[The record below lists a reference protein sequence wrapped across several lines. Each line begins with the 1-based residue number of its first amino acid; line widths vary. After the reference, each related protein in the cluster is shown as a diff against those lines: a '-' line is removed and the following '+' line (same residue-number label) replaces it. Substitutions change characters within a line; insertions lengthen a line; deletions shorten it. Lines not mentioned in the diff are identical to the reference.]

1 MRTLI
6 GVSLFVF
13 VVLAVPEA
21 LKAPVTLLFLLL
33 LAAAARRRI
42 SKAIVAVVI
51 VLFCITWYATTHAP
65 PTSPKA
71 AINPRK
77 EGCLIEPC
85 YQPSQADQIELN
97 KPTEGGSNGAKHE
110 ARAEA
115 TRPPTAADR
124 KNFARRMQEGM
135 WRQGVECTVAARGR
149 EARTLYVQWALA
161 GNATAFQFHEKVMNS
176 FGPQLKDLSFT
187 TVHLDDGF
195 GSSWTWKAGK
205 NF

>member
-13 VVLAVPEA
+13 VVLAVPVKSAGDA
-21 LKAPVTLLFLLL
+21 LIP
-33 LAAAARRRI
+33 AASRCSSSQANP
-42 SKAIVAVVI
+42 KAIVAVVI

-124 KNFARRMQEGM
+124 QNFARRMQEGM

-176 FGPQLKDLSFT
+176 FGPQLKDLGFT